1 MRDADRFLQFLDLSN
16 NRFGRADDQ
25 EAIEQIVRIRFLRCL
40 DRNRMARPDRP
51 SETTRPEAN
60 TRAPDASGAPVPE
73 TTGQGPN
80 FEDRWSGQ
88 PAIQYLPPA
97 AISNVTTLET
107 TGYAPTVSK
116 KMGPEMESAGD
127 VRGAPDSE

>member
-1 MRDADRFLQFLDLSN
+1 MRKERAMVAVAALLASFSIASAQKPPIPNESLS
-16 NRFGRADDQ
+16 APTATQ
-25 EAIEQIVRIRFLRCL
+25 ST
-40 DRNRMARPDRP
+40 RPDR
-51 SETTRPEAN
+51 
-60 TRAPDASGAPVPE
+60 
-73 TTGQGPN
+73 PN

>member
-1 MRDADRFLQFLDLSN
+1 MRKESAMVAVAALLASFSIASAQKPPTPSESLS
-16 NRFGRADDQ
+16 APTAAQ
-25 EAIEQIVRIRFLRCL
+25 STT
-40 DRNRMARPDRP
+40 PDRP
-51 SETTRPEAN
+51 PATTLPEVI

-80 FEDRWSGQ
+80 FEDRWSAQ
-88 PAIQYLPPA
+88 AAIPYLLPA
-97 AISNVTTLET
+97 AIILNVTAPAPEP

-127 VRGAPDSE
+127 VRAAPDSE

>member
-1 MRDADRFLQFLDLSN
+1 MRKERAMVAVAALLASFSIASAQKPPIPNESLS
-16 NRFGRADDQ
+16 APTATQ
-25 EAIEQIVRIRFLRCL
+25 ST
-40 DRNRMARPDRP
+40 RPDRP
-51 SETTRPEAN
+51 SATTRPEAN

-97 AISNVTTLET
+97 AAISNVTTPAIET

-127 VRGAPDSE
+127 VRAAPDSE